1 MFYDTFPV
9 WLAKLLSL
17 KVLILR
23 ANMFY
28 GTITEFNT
36 ENGFPK
42 LRILD
47 ISSNNFSGELSVQF
61 LQSLKAMMQ
70 IANEDKAKI
79 NFHGRIP
86 EEIKIL
92 RSLKVLNLSHN
103 SFSGQ
108 IPSAFDN
115 LKDLGSLDLSVN
127 KQSGKIPPQLTSLIS
142 WSHWTCLAT
151 NLTGTYHKATNS
163 IRCQMILT
171 DLPWEPKIMRA
182 AVVDEMRRSRSSN
195 ATSCGER

>member
-1 MFYDTFPV
+1 
-9 WLAKLLSL
+9 
-17 KVLILR
+17 
-23 ANMFY
+23 
-28 GTITEFNT
+28 
-36 ENGFPK
+36 
-42 LRILD
+42 
-47 ISSNNFSGELSVQF
+47 
-61 LQSLKAMMQ
+61 MMQ

-79 NFHGRIP
+79 KYIGEGYRLDSVTIFNKGIEMFYR
-86 EEIKIL
+86 E
-92 RSLKVLNLSHN
+92 SLKVLNLSHN